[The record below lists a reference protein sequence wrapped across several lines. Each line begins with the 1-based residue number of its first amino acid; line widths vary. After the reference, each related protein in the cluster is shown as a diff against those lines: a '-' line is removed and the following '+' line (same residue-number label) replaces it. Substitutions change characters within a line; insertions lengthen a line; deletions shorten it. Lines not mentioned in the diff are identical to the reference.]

1 MIDIPELKGA
11 LSWDDIYGLLESSL
25 RISSSLDPKLLVTTI
40 INECRAVVNCRDCNL
55 FIYDSINDVFYHGFD
70 TSKYIISDSLLKK
83 VLISNECEILTSC
96 GDSEGNGQQEHGHDI
111 KTKRF
116 SSNAVYLPIY
126 NTEKE
131 SPVAVLE
138 ILDKFKLN
146 TDGTEVEENFSQ
158 IDILK
163 LRCLSKMFSIS
174 VLNCEKYK
182 EVRSTKEKADN
193 LLNLV
198 QSLRPDLGLQSN
210 LFTLCIHAQEIIES
224 EHCIALIGIP
234 ERQQIISL
242 ISDTGSELLF
252 NYEIGDIIHKII
264 ETRHSLIIQN
274 IGDDNEPRF
283 ENRLVEC
290 SCSSIRIVIGN
301 NSVSINNDDQ
311 FIRLLQK
318 VYGMER
324 PIYNALVFP
333 IYAERDNWSCIPTP
347 SQRISSI
354 SSLSSAFSSFEIGH
368 DYDDLTSVSP
378 RNCSIL
384 SSSIISSSIVVPG
397 SPKSERV
404 GRSSLATAQP
414 HTNTRSSSL
423 SPSTQFI
430 QNSNTQAISLIV
442 LINRLGVFKEK
453 SKFTEN
459 DVRLLEPFGRIVAP
473 NIGTLFQT
481 SLYSYLQT
489 IYNAERNVSF
499 NKYQDKMPQD
509 PPSFVFPHSNWKNR
523 HSDIIFEEDEDGAKD
538 LEK

>member
-1 MIDIPELKGA
+1 MLNISKLKEI
-11 LSWDDIYGLLESSL
+11 LSWDDIYNLFESSL
-25 RISSSLDPKLLVTTI
+25 IISSNLDPKLLVNTI
-40 INECRAVVNCRDCNL
+40 LCECRKVINCKDCNL

-83 VLISNECEILTSC
+83 VLIAKKYEVLDSS
-96 GDSEGNGQQEHGHDI
+96 GDSDSYQLENGHDI
-111 KTKRF
+111 KTRRF
-116 SSNAVYLPIY
+116 SNNAIYLPIY
-126 NTEKE
+126 NAEKE
-131 SPVAVLE
+131 SPIAVLE
-138 ILDKFKLN
+138 ILDKFKLDK
-146 TDGTEVEENFSQ
+146 DGVEVKDSFSK
-158 IDILK
+158 IDIVK
-163 LRCLSKMFSIS
+163 LSCLSRIFSIS
-174 VLNCEKYK
+174 VINCEKYR
-182 EVRSTKEKADN
+182 EVRNTKEKADN

-242 ISDTGSELLF
+242 ISDTGNELLF
-252 NYEIGDIIHKII
+252 NYEIGDIIHRII

-274 IGDDNEPRF
+274 TGDDNEPHF

-290 SCSSIRIVIGN
+290 SCSSIRIVIGSS
-301 NSVSINNDDQ
+301 SVSMNNDDQ

-318 VYGMER
+318 VYGGER

-347 SQRISSI
+347 SQRVSSI

-368 DYDDLTSVSP
+368 DYEDLASVSP
-378 RNCSIL
+378 RNNSIL
-384 SSSIISSSIVVPG
+384 NSSIISSSVVAPG
-397 SPKSERV
+397 SPKSDRV
-404 GRSSLATAQP
+404 GRSSLATQP
-414 HTNTRSSSL
+414 HTNVRSSSL
-423 SPSTQFI
+423 SPSNQFV
-430 QNSNTQAISLIV
+430 QSSNTQAISLIV

-481 SLYSYLQT
+481 SLFSYLQT
-489 IYNAERNVSF
+489 IYNTDRNISF
-499 NKYQDKMPQD
+499 NKYQDKMPLD
-509 PPSFVFPHSNWKNR
+509 PPSFAFPHSNWKNR

>member
-1 MIDIPELKGA
+1 MISFPEVRGI
-11 LSWDDIYGLLESSL
+11 LSWDDIYSLLESSL
-25 RISSSLDPKLLVTTI
+25 KISSNLDPKLLVSTI
-40 INECRAVVNCRDCNL
+40 LSECRRTVNCKDCNL
-55 FIYDSINDVFYHGFD
+55 FIYDSINDVFYYGFD

-83 VLISNECEILTSC
+83 VLLSNECEILTSS
-96 GDSEGNGQQEHGHDI
+96 GDSENGPNEHFHDI

-116 SSNAVYLPIY
+116 ARNAIYLPIY

-131 SPVAVLE
+131 SPIAVLE
-138 ILDKFKLN
+138 ILDKFRLDV
-146 TDGTEVEENFSQ
+146 DGTEVVESFSQ

-163 LRCLSKMFSIS
+163 LRCLSTIFSVS

-274 IGDDNEPRF
+274 VGDDNEPRF

-290 SCSSIRIVIGN
+290 SCSSLRIVIGS
-301 NSVSINNDDQ
+301 NSVFTNSDDQ

-318 VYGMER
+318 VYGIEK

-368 DYDDLTSVSP
+368 DYEDLTSVSP
-378 RNCSIL
+378 RNNSIL
-384 SSSIISSSIVVPG
+384 NSSIISSSVVVPG
-397 SPKSERV
+397 SPKSERI
-404 GRSSLATAQP
+404 GRSSFSAQP

-423 SPSTQFI
+423 SPSTQYI
-430 QNSNTQAISLIV
+430 QSSSTQAISLIV

-481 SLYSYLQT
+481 SLFSYLQT
-489 IYNAERNVSF
+489 IYNAERNASF
-499 NKYQDKMPQD
+499 SKYQDKMPQD

-523 HSDIIFEEDEDGAKD
+523 PSDVIFEEDEEVAKD